1 MNLSERASDA
11 PAGAHCILVVDSEVL
26 IRMVIAQYLRECGYR
41 VIEAATT
48 DEAVAVLKHPDL
60 AVDIIL
66 SDAETPGEIDAFSL
80 ARWARENKPGTH
92 VILTASPARAS
103 DAASDLCE
111 SGPLVSKPYEPQSVL
126 DRIRRLLGERASRK

>member
-48 DEAVAVLKHPDL
+48 DKP
-60 AVDIIL
+60 I
-66 SDAETPGEIDAFSL
+66 TPGRLSAEAGRLGRRREAESASSTL
-80 ARWARENKPGTH
+80 ARSRRPVRNDQPGRRVPLDGKRVSH
-92 VILTASPARAS
+92 GERRPTASPRPGTKAVTCPSNR
-103 DAASDLCE
+103 
-111 SGPLVSKPYEPQSVL
+111 
-126 DRIRRLLGERASRK
+126 